1 MKILFFGFETA
12 SQYVSIAIM
21 DGISTILEGKK
32 NAAEAKSPVADLEA
46 QARYVVQLMENETR
60 ESSEMF
66 RVRWTTVQ
74 WQSSNHQ
81 YQVPRAVTELGPPNL
96 DAALRLP
103 SSPKRQKAAG

>member
-66 RVRWTTVQ
+66 RV
-74 WQSSNHQ
+74 HQ
-81 YQVPRAVTELGPPNL
+81 FIVDFSEKSPSL
-96 DAALRLP
+96 DMP
-103 SSPKRQKAAG
+103 IGSK

>member
-81 YQVPRAVTELGPPNL
+81 YQVPRRQGDIKIISKNQGGQ
-96 DAALRLP
+96 RLHCA
-103 SSPKRQKAAG
+103 SRT